1 MYIRKQYLKA
11 HLLGTYYALITV
23 LGKKKNKKPKTAL
36 SAVTLAQQ

>member
-23 LGKKKNKKPKTAL
+23 LGEKKKKTAL
-36 SAVTLAQQ
+36 SAVTLA